1 MLSPLDG
8 SCFSKMSALTTGS
21 PLIQLLL
28 KTCDS
33 VRCHLIW
40 KLDILLTKM
49 ARLKA
54 FLSQRAGGG
63 RQARVERCLDLI
75 VNVSYNLFGVPQTV
89 VFSITAV
96 HIRVRQADKPQSKR
110 NALKRKLSSTFLR
123 SLFNFLAFCRKLDLS
138 RTPSELRQLL
148 KDFWV
153 SYDTWLAACNNEPY
167 GIKVGKIKDSRTY
180 KRGTRKAH
188 SSHPLFAET
197 KHGGYQCG
205 GNDFFWNPSLTE
217 LTERSFSDEHRVKN
231 ASHRASVPE
240 SVIDNPWQVLPYW
253 CHENTDTED

>member
-8 SCFSKMSALTTGS
+8 SCFSKMSALITGS

-75 VNVSYNLFGVPQTV
+75 VNVSFNLFGVPQTV

-96 HIRVRQADKPQSKR
+96 HIRGRQADKPQSKR

-167 GIKVGKIKDSRTY
+167 GIKVGKIKDSRTFHLT
-180 KRGTRKAH
+180 KEAPEKCIHHTHCLLRRSMGVT
-188 SSHPLFAET
+188 SVGEMTFSET
-197 KHGGYQCG
+197 HH
-205 GNDFFWNPSLTE
+205 WLS
-217 LTERSFSDEHRVKN
+217 
-231 ASHRASVPE
+231 
-240 SVIDNPWQVLPYW
+240 
-253 CHENTDTED
+253 